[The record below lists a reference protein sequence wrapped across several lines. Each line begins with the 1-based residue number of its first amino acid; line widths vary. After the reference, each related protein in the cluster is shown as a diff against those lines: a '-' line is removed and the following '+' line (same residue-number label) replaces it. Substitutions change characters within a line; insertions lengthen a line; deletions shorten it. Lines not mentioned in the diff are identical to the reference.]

1 MTKSQIPHPKER
13 LQGMTAFG
21 RLGFGLWVLGFG
33 ICLSALSAGACAKA
47 SAASVPNGPPLQV
60 PEPPPRVL
68 APVEETIVA
77 TPAPAEGSAPAA
89 PAAPR
94 TSAPRTQEPRPPAA
108 AVAPPPAPAPT
119 ETRDLRAA
127 PSASNAATERTVRDL
142 LARAARDLGRTD
154 YRRLSA
160 EGRETY
166 DQSRRFSQQAQQAL
180 KERNVAFAM
189 TLADKAATLAAELVK
204 Q

>member
-1 MTKSQIPHPKER
+1 VIVSNSQTRNFQLPS
-13 LQGMTAFG
+13 LAAWLL
-21 RLGFGLWVLGFG
+21 LGVVLLGVG
-33 ICLSALSAGACAKA
+33 SSACARA
-47 SAASVPNGPPLQV
+47 RAASVPNGPPLQV

-68 APVEETIVA
+68 APVEETLA
-77 TPAPAEGSAPAA
+77 STPAAAEAPASAPVAPVTPRATAPRPAE
-89 PAAPR
+89 PR
-94 TSAPRTQEPRPPAA
+94 PQPPAA
-108 AVAPPPAPAPT
+108 AAVPPPAPAPT
-119 ETRDLRAA
+119 ETRELRAA
-127 PSASNAATERTVRDL
+127 PSTTTATERTVRDL

-166 DQSRRFSQQAQQAL
+166 DQSRRFSQQAQEAL

>member
-1 MTKSQIPHPKER
+1 M
-13 LQGMTAFG
+13 
-21 RLGFGLWVLGFG
+21 
-33 ICLSALSAGACAKA
+33 
-47 SAASVPNGPPLQV
+47 
-60 PEPPPRVL
+60 
-68 APVEETIVA
+68 
-77 TPAPAEGSAPAA
+77 
-89 PAAPR
+89 
-94 TSAPRTQEPRPPAA
+94 
-108 AVAPPPAPAPT
+108 PPPAPAPT

-127 PSASNAATERTVRDL
+127 PSAANAATERTVRDL

-189 TLADKAATLAAELVK
+189 TLADKASTLAAELVK

>member
-1 MTKSQIPHPKER
+1 MHKAQGTRLKAQKAHRRVAPWALGLVLCALMT
-13 LQGMTAFG
+13 
-21 RLGFGLWVLGFG
+21 
-33 ICLSALSAGACAKA
+33 GACASA
-47 SAASVPNGPPLQV
+47 RAASVPNGPPLQV

-68 APVEETIVA
+68 APVEEATVA
-77 TPAPAEGSAPAA
+77 TPAPADAAPVATSAPA
-89 PAAPR
+89 PRPVAPR
-94 TSAPRTQEPRPPAA
+94 TSAPVTAEPRPPAA
-108 AVAPPPAPAPT
+108 AAAPPPAPAPT
-119 ETRDLRAA
+119 ETRDLRAT
-127 PSASNAATERTVRDL
+127 PSGANAATERAARDL

>member
-1 MTKSQIPHPKER
+1 MT
-13 LQGMTAFG
+13 
-21 RLGFGLWVLGFG
+21 
-33 ICLSALSAGACAKA
+33 GACGSAR
-47 SAASVPNGPPLQV
+47 AASVPNGPPLQV

-77 TPAPAEGSAPAA
+77 TPAPVEAPTPAAAA

-94 TSAPRTQEPRPPAA
+94 PAAPRPSEPRPPAA
-108 AVAPPPAPAPT
+108 AAAPPPVPAPT

-127 PSASNAATERTVRDL
+127 PSAANAATERTVRDL

-189 TLADKAATLAAELVK
+189 TLADKASTLAAELVK